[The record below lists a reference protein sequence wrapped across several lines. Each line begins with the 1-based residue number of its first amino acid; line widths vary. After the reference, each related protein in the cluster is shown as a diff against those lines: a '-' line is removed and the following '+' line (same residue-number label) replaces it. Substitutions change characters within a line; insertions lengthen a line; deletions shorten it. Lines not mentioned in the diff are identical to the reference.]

1 MLGEPIGGPGRR
13 RRRRLFLPGLL
24 TVVIGVVVAF
34 ALSADPGT
42 ADPLFTESLRER
54 TVELGGKAAGFQA
67 MLDEMAGVDR
77 VRLETAVDGVTTVIA
92 ATREQIESAPDE
104 DPQLAGPLAILGEA
118 LNAWEAGVTGFEE
131 VVLTAAD
138 DELIPVVDLELGLT
152 DALVDL
158 RAGDRVFGAFVESLG
173 RLEGVPQAV
182 AAFPDVDFVPA
193 DYPLAARSAAIISSA
208 RSPQNSLALRA
219 QLAIDQVATVPEM
232 VVNTNDE
239 RVVTTTEELTVRVV
253 VVNRGNTES
262 SPIELSMIM
271 VGADDTEVPGTMP
284 VEPLAAGSPTTVEFV
299 DLPVTP
305 GNQYTLTV
313 QLPLSPGEE
322 ESEDNLR
329 SFTFRVNDLTE
340 TTAAAG
346 EG

>member
-1 MLGEPIGGPGRR
+1 LLVPA
-13 RRRRLFLPGLL
+13 LL
-24 TVVIGVVVAF
+24 TVVIGLVVAF

-42 ADPLFTESLRER
+42 ADPLFAESLREQ
-54 TVELGGKAAGFQA
+54 TMELRGEATGFQV

-77 VRLETAVDGVTTVIA
+77 VQLETSVDEVTAVIE
-92 ATREQIESAPDE
+92 ATREQIDTVPAE
-104 DPQLAGPLAILGEA
+104 DPELAGPIAILGEA
-118 LNAWEAGVTGFEE
+118 LNAWEAGVTGFQE

-138 DELIPVVDLELGLT
+138 DALVPVVDLELGLT

-158 RAGDRVFGAFVESLG
+158 RAGDRVFGAFVESVG
-173 RLEGVPQAV
+173 RLEDVPQAV

-193 DYPLAARSAAIISSA
+193 DYPLAARSAAIIASA

-219 QLAIDQVATVPEM
+219 ELAIDQVATVPEM

-239 RVVTTTEELTVRVV
+239 RVVTTTEALTVRVV

-271 VGADDTEVPGTMP
+271 VGADGTEVPGTMP
-284 VEPLAAGSPTTVEFV
+284 VAALPADSPTTVEFV

-313 QLPLSPGEE
+313 PLPLSAGEE

-329 SFTFRVNDLTE
+329 SFTFRVNDVTE
-340 TTAAAG
+340 TTATAG
-346 EG
+346 QG